1 MSGAGDR
8 RIFSPVANPGFHPRF
23 GSEREWC
30 MSERRNGLL
39 AIGIAG
45 GIALD
50 QVSKILVE
58 RWMLPTDLYTFL
70 GGSFRVQM
78 VRNRGAFLSL
88 GSTLPEHLRQ
98 TLLIWGVGLF
108 LLGLTI
114 WIFRSKTATSTSR
127 WCMAA
132 VASGGIANLIDRIR
146 FDGGVLDFLN
156 VGIGGLRTGIFNVAD
171 IYITFAVL
179 WLLVDSFRG
188 RKTQG

>member
-1 MSGAGDR
+1 
-8 RIFSPVANPGFHPRF
+8 
-23 GSEREWC
+23 

>member
-1 MSGAGDR
+1 
-8 RIFSPVANPGFHPRF
+8 
-23 GSEREWC
+23 

-39 AIGIAG
+39 AASIVG

-50 QVSKILVE
+50 QVSKVLVE

-70 GGSFRVQM
+70 GGCFRVQM

-108 LLGLTI
+108 LLGLTV
-114 WIFRSKTATSTSR
+114 WIFRTKTASSVSR

-132 VASGGIANLIDRIR
+132 VASGGIANLIDRVR

-156 VGIGGLRTGIFNVAD
+156 VGIGGLRTGIFNIAD
-171 IYITFAVL
+171 MYITFAVI
-179 WLLVDSFRG
+179 WLLVDSFRT
-188 RKTQG
+188 KKQKA

>member
-1 MSGAGDR
+1 MHAGKR
-8 RIFSPVANPGFHPRF
+8 RIFPTPESGNLPGFV
-23 GSEREWC
+23 SERAGC

-39 AIGIAG
+39 AASIVG

-58 RWMLPTDLYTFL
+58 RWMDPTDLYTFL
-70 GGSFRVQM
+70 GGCFRLQM

-98 TLLIWGVGLF
+98 TLLVWGVGLF
-108 LLGLTI
+108 LAGLVV
-114 WIFRSKTATSTSR
+114 WIFRSRTATPVSR

-156 VGIGGLRTGIFNVAD
+156 VGIGGLRTGIFNIAD
-171 IYITFAVL
+171 MYITFAVV
-179 WLLVDSFRG
+179 WLLVDSFRA
-188 RKTQG
+188 RKPRS